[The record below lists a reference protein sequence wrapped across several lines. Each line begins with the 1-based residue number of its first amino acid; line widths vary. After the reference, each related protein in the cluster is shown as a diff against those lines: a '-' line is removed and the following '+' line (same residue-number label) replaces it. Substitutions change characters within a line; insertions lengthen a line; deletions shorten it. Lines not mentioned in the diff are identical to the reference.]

1 MYLKPVFIY
10 LFLLVF
16 LPVPAVLASYAAID
30 VQAAYGS
37 SLADS
42 AADLSFSDVL
52 PASGSALAE
61 LGPDDYAAGS
71 ATAYSDGRM
80 GVSGFSEGFSVSGGG
95 VSAFSSSVSS
105 ADWMVGSYTLAAGTP
120 VRIGLEL
127 LIEGT
132 LYSEAAGSVSSAEI
146 SLLYDGQE
154 RYGGTVSFAYSAGLD
169 VKGAWSYGFYSTG
182 STSYMAY
189 EYGAVEIDA
198 AVGQI
203 INLAL
208 LLQTGIDCAAG
219 AGGGARTDFS
229 NSASYTFTYFFEPD
243 ADRSVDAYPVL
254 IPEPA
259 CGLLLAAGALRLRKR
274 SQWGGPVS
282 RRKR

>member
-1 MYLKPVFIY
+1 MYVKPVFIY
-10 LFLLVF
+10 LFLLIYLSVPSVF
-16 LPVPAVLASYAAID
+16 ASYASID

-37 SLADS
+37 SLMDS
-42 AADLSFSDVL
+42 AVDLSFSDVL
-52 PASGSALAE
+52 PASGSALAG
-61 LGPDDYAAGS
+61 LGPEDYAAGS

-80 GVSGFSEGFSVSGGG
+80 GVSGFSGGFSASGGR

-105 ADWMVGSYTLAAGTP
+105 ADWLVGSDTLVAGTP

-127 LIEGT
+127 MIEGT

-146 SLLYDGQE
+146 SLLCDGQE

-169 VKGAWSYGFYSTG
+169 VEGAWSYGFYSTG

-254 IPEPA
+254 IPEPV
-259 CGLLLAAGALRLRKR
+259 CGLLLAAGALLLRKR
-274 SQWGGPVS
+274 PSSDRPSG
-282 RRKR
+282 R